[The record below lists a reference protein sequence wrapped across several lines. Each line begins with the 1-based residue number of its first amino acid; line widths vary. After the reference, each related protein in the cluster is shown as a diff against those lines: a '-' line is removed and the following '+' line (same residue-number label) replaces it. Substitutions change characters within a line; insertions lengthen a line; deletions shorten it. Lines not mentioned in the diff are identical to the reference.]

1 MSLLLRGYC
10 CAVADGTEHLNSLES
25 TLNGKDMQIKLA
37 RDDAERLRREVENL
51 KRRLSKYEKC

>member
-1 MSLLLRGYC
+1 
-10 CAVADGTEHLNSLES
+10 
-25 TLNGKDMQIKLA
+25 MQIKVA